1 MYRKLVSCALACSLI
16 LALLCSCNSNQGEQ
30 GSNLQKFTETY
41 IEYFDTGC
49 TVVGYEES
57 QEEFDAVCANIEKQ
71 LSEYNRL
78 YDIYK
83 SYEGINNI
91 RTINK
96 NAGVQPV
103 VVDKKIIDLLDFSA
117 QLYDMTEGV
126 VNIAMGSVLS
136 IWHDYRNKYVDSDEE
151 AELPSIDMLSDAAKH
166 TNFDDMVIDHEK
178 STVFLK
184 DSDMSLDVGA
194 VAKGYATEQIAK
206 SLIADGVSR
215 YALNFGGN
223 IRTIGPKDDGTDWT
237 AAVTNP
243 DRTSE
248 KGYLMKVKLCDQTF
262 VTSGSYERFYTVDG
276 VRYHHIIDP
285 ETLMPNNTFT
295 SVSILAP
302 DSGLA
307 DVLSTALFNLTY
319 DEGKTL
325 IEDLEGVEAVWVTAD
340 NEILYSKNFE
350 SIILEKYK

>member
-1 MYRKLVSCALACSLI
+1 MIKKLVSCVVLCSLI
-16 LALLCSCNSNQGEQ
+16 LSLLCSCNSDQGEQ
-30 GSNLQKFTETY
+30 GAKLERFTETF

-49 TVVGYEES
+49 TVVGYEEN
-57 QEEFDAVCANIEKQ
+57 QEEFDSVCANIEKQ
-71 LSEYNRL
+71 LSEYNQL

-96 NAGVQPV
+96 NAGVEPV
-103 VVDKKIIDLLDFSA
+103 VVDKKIIDLIDFSA
-117 QLYDMTEGV
+117 ELYDKTGGT

-136 IWHDYRNKYVDSDEE
+136 IWHDYREKYVDSDEKPE
-151 AELPSIDMLSDAAKH
+151 IPPMDKLLDAAKH
-166 TNFDDMVIDHEK
+166 TSFDDIVIDKEK

-184 DSDMSLDVGA
+184 DPDMMLDVGA

-206 SLIADGVSR
+206 SLIADGISH

-223 IRTIGPKDDGTDWT
+223 IRTIGPKNDGTDWS

-243 DRTSE
+243 DKESE
-248 KGYLMKVKLCDQTF
+248 KSYLMKVKLRDQTF

-285 ETLMPNNTFT
+285 KTLMPNNTFT
-295 SVSILAP
+295 SVSILANN
-302 DSGLA
+302 SGLA

-319 DEGKTL
+319 EEGIKV
-325 IEDLEGVEAVWVTAD
+325 IEKFEGVEAVWVTAD
-340 NEILYSKNFE
+340 NKILYSKNFE
-350 SIILEKYK
+350 SIILEKY

>member
-1 MYRKLVSCALACSLI
+1 MMKKLVSCVLVCSLI
-16 LALLCSCNSNQGEQ
+16 MCFVCSCNSEQGEQ
-30 GSNLQKFTETY
+30 TGLEKFTESY
-41 IEYFDTGC
+41 VEYFDTVC

-57 QEEFDAVCANIEKQ
+57 LEEFEAVCDKIEQQ
-71 LSEYNRL
+71 LSEYNQL

-83 SYEGINNI
+83 SYEGVNNVL
-91 RTINK
+91 TINK
-96 NAGVQPV
+96 NAGKEPV
-103 VVDKKIIDLLDFSA
+103 VVDKKIIDLIDFSA
-117 QLYDMTEGV
+117 ELYELTDGT

-136 IWHDYRNKYVDSDEE
+136 IWHNYRELYSGAE
-151 AELPSIDMLSDAAKH
+151 AGAQIPTIGVLKEAAKH
-166 TNFDDMVIDHEK
+166 TSFEDIIIDREA
-178 STVFLK
+178 STVYLK
-184 DSDMSLDVGA
+184 DSEMSLDVGA

-206 SLIADGVSR
+206 SLIADGVDN

-223 IRTIGPKDDGTDWT
+223 IRTIGGKDDGSDWS

-243 DRTSE
+243 DKTSG
-248 KGYLMKVKLCDQTF
+248 KDYILKVKLRDQAF

-295 SVSILAP
+295 SVSILSP

-319 DEGKTL
+319 EEGKAIIDGL
-325 IEDLEGVEAVWVTAD
+325 DNVEAVWVTAE
-340 NEILYSKNFE
+340 NEILYSSGFE
-350 SIILEKYK
+350 EVILQKY

>member
-1 MYRKLVSCALACSLI
+1 MFKKLVSCALVCSLI
-16 LALLCSCNSNQGEQ
+16 LSFVCSCSSDQGKQ
-30 GSNLQKFTETY
+30 GLNLQKFTESY

-57 QEEFDAVCANIEKQ
+57 QEEFDAVCESIETQ
-71 LSEYNRL
+71 LAEYNRL

-96 NAGVQPV
+96 NAGVSPV
-103 VVDKKIIDLLDFSA
+103 VVDKKIIDLIDFSA
-117 QLYDMTEGV
+117 ELYNTTGGT

-136 IWHDYRNKYVDSDEE
+136 IWHDYREKYVGSDETPE
-151 AELPSIDMLSDAAKH
+151 IPSMDKLQAAAKH
-166 TNFDDMVIDHEK
+166 TNFDDIIIDREK
-178 STVFLK
+178 STVFLR
-184 DSDMSLDVGA
+184 DADMILDVGA
-194 VAKGYATEQIAK
+194 VAKGYATEQIAQ
-206 SLIADGVSR
+206 SLIADGVSH

-223 IRTIGPKDDGTDWT
+223 IRTIGTKNDGSDWS

-243 DRTSE
+243 DKESE
-248 KGYLMKVKLCDQTF
+248 KAYLMKIKLRDQTF

-285 ETLMPNNTFT
+285 KTLMPNNTFT
-295 SVSILAP
+295 SVSILAN

-319 DEGKTL
+319 EEGKAI
-325 IEDLEGVEAVWVTAD
+325 IEKLNGVEAVWVTAE

-350 SIILEKYK
+350 SIILEKY